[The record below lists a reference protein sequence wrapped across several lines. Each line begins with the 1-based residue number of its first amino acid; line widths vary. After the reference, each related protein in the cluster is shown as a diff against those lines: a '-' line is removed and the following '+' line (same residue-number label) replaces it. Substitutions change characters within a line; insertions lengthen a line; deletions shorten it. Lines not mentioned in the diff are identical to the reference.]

1 MSSTDGD
8 MEEIMEKD
16 IDDTKKYIMS
26 FPSKTKLVRI
36 DDACLRRI
44 DVEECLFPDDGW
56 LDGDVSKHFQI
67 LKYVHCK
74 SVFSFLTRHLL
85 QTKGDGQLYVALS
98 RFTARKNLKILGF
111 LAIPDANNKK
121 TNSDE
126 SKKEEASC
134 QYLHE
139 EHSLEGDP
147 YILGEI
153 LCACTFS
160 NHYAIF

>member
-1 MSSTDGD
+1 
-8 MEEIMEKD
+8 MEAMTEEK
-16 IDDTKKYIMS
+16 IKEYIMS
-26 FPSKTKLVRI
+26 FPPKTKLVRI
-36 DDACLRRI
+36 LDACLKLI
-44 DVEECLFPDDGW
+44 DLECLFKNNGW

-74 SVFSFLTRHLL
+74 SDFSFLTRHLL

-134 QYLHE
+134 
-139 EHSLEGDP
+139 
-147 YILGEI
+147 
-153 LCACTFS
+153 
-160 NHYAIF
+160 